1 MRDVGRHLGTLH
13 REGIVHGDPTTR
25 NFRCA
30 ADRTYVIDFGLGYYS
45 DDVEDYAMDLHVFG
59 QSLAG
64 TADDAA
70 ELQREF
76 ESAYEETGDEAVLD
90 QLREIEGRGRYQ

>member
-1 MRDVGRHLGTLH
+1 
-13 REGIVHGDPTTR
+13 
-25 NFRCA
+25 
-30 ADRTYVIDFGLGYYS
+30 
-45 DDVEDYAMDLHVFG
+45 VEDYAMDLHVFS

-70 ELQREF
+70 ELQRAF
-76 ESAYEETGDEAVLD
+76 ESAYEEAGDGAVLD